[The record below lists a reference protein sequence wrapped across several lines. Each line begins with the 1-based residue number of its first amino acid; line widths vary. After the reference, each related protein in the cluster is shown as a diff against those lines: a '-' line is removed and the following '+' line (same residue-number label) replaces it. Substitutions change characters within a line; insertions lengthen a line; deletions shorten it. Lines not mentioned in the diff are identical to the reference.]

1 MFQLLRLAILP
12 VRLVIKLFKLPFTII
27 SCVTKLG
34 CMLVVIGI
42 PLLEILQENES
53 KETPGHLMAGRFF

>member
-1 MFQLLRLAILP
+1 MFRLLRLAISP

-42 PLLEILQENES
+42 PLLVIALYI
-53 KETPGHLMAGRFF
+53 KFA